1 MPMGNSCAG
10 AALVTASG
18 CATASYK
25 YGKFADGTE
34 SDNAVTVVY
43 GQPSERLKRAKTIVD
58 SPKRLIPK
66 SWRKEEDKD
75 PELALQKVSDYLR
88 KNGLTDV
95 DIFVNNYDPSGHWQR
110 IRENER
116 LAPFW
121 RYSLGVISWGKY
133 SLLPDPVFGGS
144 YYDPFT
150 NTLCLNGCSPTEAL
164 HEAAYAKH
172 VHAAKLPGT
181 YVALGKLP
189 GLSAWQQGDHAKDVV
204 GYARAEHD
212 WDTENDAYRELY
224 PRVGAETFSAA
235 GAIVPLWWVEP
246 VASLGGSAAGRVAGW
261 SVSRRRMAE
270 LRANGELPVIDDDQV
285 QTASFDEAADDAVAD
300 SENPNAP
307 LPPPLS
313 ADSRTSESAPE

>member
-1 MPMGNSCAG
+1 MI
-10 AALVTASG
+10 ASG
-18 CATASYK
+18 CASASYN
-25 YGKFADGTE
+25 YGKFADAAG
-34 SDNAVTVVY
+34 SDDAIDVVY
-43 GQPSERLKRAKTIVD
+43 GKPSKKLQRAKALVE

-66 SWRKEEDKD
+66 SWRKNEDDAD
-75 PELALQKVSDYLR
+75 PDVTLQKVSDYLR

-95 DIFVNNYDPSGHWQR
+95 DIYVNNYDPAGHWQR
-110 IRENER
+110 TRENDR

-121 RYSLGVISWGKY
+121 RYSLGAISWGKY

-181 YVALGKLP
+181 FVALGKLP
-189 GLSAWQQGDHAKDVV
+189 GVSAWQQGDRAKDVV
-204 GYARAEHD
+204 SYARAEHD
-212 WDTENDAYRELY
+212 WKTEDGAYRELY
-224 PRVGAETFSAA
+224 PRVGAETFSLA

-261 SVSRRRMAE
+261 SVSRRRLAE
-270 LRANGELPVIDDDQV
+270 LKASGELPVIEDDQV
-285 QTASFDEAADDAVAD
+285 QTASFDEVATNVA
-300 SENPNAP
+300 SESPNDP
-307 LPPPLS
+307 PPPLQRV
-313 ADSRTSESAPE
+313 DSHASESTPK